1 MFAKMKTGTK
11 VLGGFGFAIL
21 ITVVVGFVGYQGISK
36 LSGNVEEIG
45 KNYLPSIRGLNLIAK
60 GQLSV
65 GYADRGL
72 TNPEM
77 SDKTTR
83 DSQYTRIEEGFKL
96 IDDGLKIYEPLK
108 QQPEE
113 AVLWKEFKGLSDEW
127 TKARKPV
134 TDLCHEKD
142 ALLKAGVKPDDAK
155 LTELDAKV
163 YKAADAVRTP
173 FRKFTEKL
181 DEVIKLNVKYSEA
194 ETKQAEANSTSAMVT
209 MFSAIG
215 IGAALM
221 LVLGVFLA
229 KSISKMLATL
239 IGEAKKLADAAVAGK
254 LQTRGNPELVTLEF
268 RPIVEGVNATLD
280 AVIGPLNV
288 AAEYVDRISKG
299 NIPAKITDSYN
310 GDFNEIKNNLNACIE
325 AVNAMSADA
334 AMLAKAGVEGK
345 LATRADATKHQGDF
359 RTIVQGVNDTLDAV
373 INPLNVAAEYVDR
386 ISKGD
391 IPNKITDS
399 YNGDFNEIKNNL
411 NACIE
416 AVNALTADAGMLA
429 KAGVQGKLATR
440 ADATKHQG
448 DFRTI
453 VQGVNETLDAVIN
466 PLNVAA
472 EYVDRI
478 SKGDIP
484 NKITDSYNGDFNE
497 IKNNLNA
504 CINAVNAMTADAGM
518 LAKAGVEGK
527 LATRADAT
535 KHQGDFRKIVQGVN
549 DTLDAVINPLNV
561 AAEYVDRISK
571 GDIPNK
577 ITDSYN
583 GDFNEIKNN
592 LNACITAVNALTT
605 DAGMLAK
612 AGVEGKLATRADATK
627 HQGDFRKIVQGVNE
641 TLDAVINPLNVAAK
655 YVDDISKGNI
665 PAKITDSYNGDFN
678 LIKQNLNQCIDA
690 VNALTA
696 DAVMLAKAGVEGKL
710 ATRADAAKHQGDFRK
725 IVQGVNDTLDAVV
738 GPVNDVARAM
748 KSMAAKDFTR
758 PIEADYAGDF
768 KVLKNAVNSVVE
780 NVRSAIGQI
789 TESAAQFGEGSRV
802 IAESSQTLA
811 SGAQQQS
818 ASVQQVTASIEELS
832 RSVDNVKNAAHGA
845 DKLAKETSVLAEQGG
860 TAVQQSVEAMELIRT
875 SSTQIG
881 EIIQV
886 ISEIASQTNL
896 LALNAAIEAARA
908 GEHGRGFA
916 VVADEVRKLAERSNK
931 AAGEITSLI
940 KESTQQVQQGA
951 QLSGETGEAL
961 KKIVESVKA
970 TAAKISEIATA
981 TVQQAANS
989 EEVSKATQGIAQVT
1003 EQTAAGT
1010 EQMASSSQ
1018 ELGAQAQALRDLV
1031 STFRTKSSQSANSE
1045 SEADARSMAV

>member
-36 LSGNVEEIG
+36 LSGNVNEIG

-60 GQLSV
+60 GQLNV

-72 TNPEM
+72 VNPEM
-77 SDKTTR
+77 IDKTTR
-83 DSQYTRIEEGFKL
+83 DNQYTRIEEGFKL
-96 IDDGLKIYEPLK
+96 IDDGLKIYEPLA
-108 QQPEE
+108 QRPEE
-113 AVLWKEFKGLSDEW
+113 AVLWKEFKGLSEEW
-127 TKARKPV
+127 IKARKPV
-134 TDLCHEKD
+134 TDLNHEKD

-163 YKAADAVRTP
+163 YKAADAVRAP

-181 DEVIKLNVKYSEA
+181 DEVIKLNVKYSEE
-194 ETKQAEANSTSAMVT
+194 ETKLAEANSTSAMVT

-221 LVLGVFLA
+221 LILGVFLS
-229 KSISKMLATL
+229 KSISKMLTTL
-239 IGEAKKLADAAVAGK
+239 IGEVKKLADAAVAGK
-254 LQTRGNPELVTLEF
+254 LQTRANPELVTLEF
-268 RPIVEGVNATLD
+268 RPIVEGVNA
-280 AVIGPLNV
+280 
-288 AAEYVDRISKG
+288 
-299 NIPAKITDSYN
+299 
-310 GDFNEIKNNLNACIE
+310 
-325 AVNAMSADA
+325 
-334 AMLAKAGVEGK
+334 
-345 LATRADATKHQGDF
+345 
-359 RTIVQGVNDTLDAV
+359 
-373 INPLNVAAEYVDR
+373 
-386 ISKGD
+386 
-391 IPNKITDS
+391 
-399 YNGDFNEIKNNL
+399 
-411 NACIE
+411 
-416 AVNALTADAGMLA
+416 
-429 KAGVQGKLATR
+429 
-440 ADATKHQG
+440 
-448 DFRTI
+448 
-453 VQGVNETLDAVIN
+453 TLDAVIN

-504 CINAVNAMTADAGM
+504 CINAVNA
-518 LAKAGVEGK
+518 
-527 LATRADAT
+527 
-535 KHQGDFRKIVQGVN
+535 
-549 DTLDAVINPLNV
+549 
-561 AAEYVDRISK
+561 
-571 GDIPNK
+571 
-577 ITDSYN
+577 
-583 GDFNEIKNN
+583 
-592 LNACITAVNALTT
+592 LTS

-696 DAVMLAKAGVEGKL
+696 DAMMLAKAGVEGKL
-710 ATRADAAKHQGDFRK
+710 ATRADATKHQGDFRK

-1045 SEADARSMAV
+1045 SEADAKSMAV

>member
-359 RTIVQGVNDTLDAV
+359 RT
-373 INPLNVAAEYVDR
+373 
-386 ISKGD
+386 
-391 IPNKITDS
+391 
-399 YNGDFNEIKNNL
+399 
-411 NACIE
+411 
-416 AVNALTADAGMLA
+416 
-429 KAGVQGKLATR
+429 
-440 ADATKHQG
+440 
-448 DFRTI
+448 
-453 VQGVNETLDAVIN
+453 
-466 PLNVAA
+466 
-472 EYVDRI
+472 
-478 SKGDIP
+478 
-484 NKITDSYNGDFNE
+484 
-497 IKNNLNA
+497 
-504 CINAVNAMTADAGM
+504 
-518 LAKAGVEGK
+518 
-527 LATRADAT
+527 
-535 KHQGDFRKIVQGVN
+535 IVQGVN